1 MKKQFYISFFLFFVF
16 SNVANAQKFET
27 KSIEYIYE
35 LLGDKCELPPK
46 TGLFNCNKLIFS
58 LEIKY
63 NTENEICHLG
73 IALFDDNY
81 TDYIGEAICNFQ
93 ERLFL
98 NLSLLPDIKIN
109 EYCKENKLGLSVME
123 LTGNKIIS
131 KKDIEQAI
139 NFIKENDTRYVF
151 VKDSLY
157 CFSTWQNGSK
167 KVELVFPST
176 FSLVTGMDKKEAD
189 DLFEKEMNRLP
200 LSGNSPNTLFVDRQ
214 DLCETGNGIFVKY
227 GKSMFIKN
235 MNSNLYFTHAEC
247 EGYSLIY
254 DRMYPSES
262 ISNLIIFP
270 DKNTQRLS
278 IHIKHKAYGG
288 EIKEYDTNLFDFL
301 RFLSHDYNTYIGIEK
316 MTKDML
322 NFTIIFQNKYFN
334 CHHLL
339 YVETSPNMIFN
350 AEKQLE
356 GTLYTYIP
364 NHNIK
369 DLYKKYIEN

>member
-1 MKKQFYISFFLFFVF
+1 MKKQLYISFFLFFVF
-16 SNVANAQKFET
+16 SIVVKAQKFET

-35 LLGDKCELPPK
+35 LLGDRCALPQK
-46 TGLFNCNKLIFS
+46 TGLFNCNKLNFP

-73 IALFDDNY
+73 IVLFNDNY
-81 TDYIGEAICNFQ
+81 NDYFGEAICNFQ

-98 NLSLLPDIKIN
+98 SLCLLPDTKIN
-109 EYCKENKLGLSVME
+109 EYCKENRLGLSVME
-123 LTGNKIIS
+123 LTGNKIIAR
-131 KKDIEQAI
+131 KDIEQAI
-139 NFIKENDTRYVF
+139 NFIKQNDTRYIF

-176 FSLVTGMDKKEAD
+176 FSLISGMDKKEAD

-200 LSGNSPNTLFVDRQ
+200 SPESIPNTLFVDRQ
-214 DLCETGNGIFVKY
+214 DLYETDNDVFVKY
-227 GKSMFIKN
+227 GKTMFIKN
-235 MNSNLYFTHAEC
+235 MNSNLYFTHTEGQ
-247 EGYSLIY
+247 GYSLLY
-254 DRMYPSES
+254 NRMSPLES

-288 EIKEYDTNLFDFL
+288 EIKEYDTNFFDFL
-301 RFLSHDYNTYIGIEK
+301 TFLNHDYNTYIGIEK
-316 MTKDML
+316 LTNNVL

-334 CHHLL
+334 CYHLL
-339 YVETSPNMIFN
+339 YIETSPNVIFN
-350 AEKQLE
+350 AEKYLE